1 MHFLLHTQSHGR
13 GAGLRVQHFAQGH
26 VNMQTVEVEIS
37 STDLLRNDLLYLLIH
52 NPSFIYKK
60 RNIHLR
66 TASILVPFN
75 HYLQ

>member
-1 MHFLLHTQSHGR
+1 
-13 GAGLRVQHFAQGH
+13 
-26 VNMQTVEVEIS
+26 MQTVEVEIS
-37 STDLLRNDLLYLLIH
+37 STDLLRNDLLYLLID

-60 RNIHLR
+60 RNIHHR